1 MRSPFRVLLTSACL
15 SLVGLGCL
23 PQPCD
28 PIPSQPRSLCHLS
41 DAGAIVAD
49 ASFVLEGEV
58 FVKDGVCQVG
68 IDGGQIELTVTGGS
82 CISGPRSGIQAPSA
96 PVRCA
101 IPPLPAGTYT
111 VNSLPPTEF
120 TISTSG
126 DSGVRT
132 CL

>member
-28 PIPSQPRSLCHLS
+28 PVSNAPQSLCHRP
-41 DAGAIVAD
+41 DAGEVVPD

-58 FVKDGVCQVG
+58 FVAQGQCTVGV
-68 IDGGQIELTVTGGS
+68 DGGQIELSVSGLACSASAPNGARAATV
-82 CISGPRSGIQAPSA
+82 
-96 PVRCA
+96 PVRCT